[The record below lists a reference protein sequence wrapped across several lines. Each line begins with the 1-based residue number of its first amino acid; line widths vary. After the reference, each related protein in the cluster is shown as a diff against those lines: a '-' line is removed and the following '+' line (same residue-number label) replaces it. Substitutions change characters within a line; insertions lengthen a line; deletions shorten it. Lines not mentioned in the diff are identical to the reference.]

1 MFSITSHYNF
11 ISSSL
16 AEQNIF
22 NSDKREVVDYL
33 GDIKTRIQCVDAS
46 ILWPGQVN
54 FSIQP
59 RHGVAS
65 EETTQARA
73 LASEI
78 FLLVIVCLLCLQI
91 IYKTAWTTCL

>member
-46 ILWPGQVN
+46 ILL
-54 FSIQP
+54 
-59 RHGVAS
+59 
-65 EETTQARA
+65 ARTGK
-73 LASEI
+73 
-78 FLLVIVCLLCLQI
+78 F
-91 IYKTAWTTCL
+91 